1 MKKMYTDCL
10 KSDKKYR
17 HIIYIFTNVM
27 TIFRNHYYIYY
38 VGEVYTLKHSA
49 EIVNN

>member
-1 MKKMYTDCL
+1 MKIMYTDCL

-27 TIFRNHYYIYY
+27 TIFRNHYYIYI
-38 VGEVYTLKHSA
+38 KHSA